1 MFKKT
6 LLIAALSIGL
16 MSTVQAADLSH
27 TQSWGSSVSTQNL
40 NTAVTGTVD
49 STTVKYATDRSD
61 FVKPTSGC
69 GTACPGAG
77 NVDNDVV
84 SASLAVSVKHTDM
97 KELTT
102 GTVATTDTFCDT
114 SISGGIITATQ
125 GKRDSASVINTVSQ
139 RDNVTTIKGYDVK
152 VDTSTNGE
160 YPGLGKGNDVIVQI
174 NGKNSFEVVKF
185 MTNTNGKNSFSTNA
199 AQGFTVDTSDL
210 SAKDVKVTGFDGTSG
225 TENGIGLSYTVTDL
239 KVVDKGNTVE
249 KGNSYS
255 AGSYSSLK

>member
-6 LLIAALSIGL
+6 LMIAALSIGL

-77 NVDNDVV
+77 NVDNDVA

-125 GKRDSASVINTVSQ
+125 GNRDSASVINTVSQ

-174 NGKNSFEVVKF
+174 
-185 MTNTNGKNSFSTNA
+185 NGKNSFSTNA

-255 AGSYSSLK
+255 TGSYSSLK

>member
-174 NGKNSFEVVKF
+174 NGKNSF
-185 MTNTNGKNSFSTNA
+185 STNA

>member
-1 MFKKT
+1 MFKKS
-6 LLIAALSIGL
+6 LIIAALSFGL

-174 NGKNSFEVVKF
+174 NGKNSF
-185 MTNTNGKNSFSTNA
+185 STNA

-255 AGSYSSLK
+255 TGSYSSLK

>member
-69 GTACPGAG
+69 GTACPGTG

-84 SASLAVSVKHTDM
+84 SASLSVQVKNTKM
-97 KELTT
+97 NELTT
-102 GTVATTDTFCDT
+102 GTVASTDTFCDT

-125 GKRDSASVINTVSQ
+125 GKRDSASVTNTISQ

-160 YPGLGKGNDVIVQI
+160 YPGLGQGNDVIVQI
-174 NGKNSFEVVKF
+174 
-185 MTNTNGKNSFSTNA
+185 NGKNSFSTNA

-225 TENGIGLSYTVTDL
+225 TENGIGLSYTTTDL
-239 KVVDKGNTVE
+239 KVLDQSLTKDIG
-249 KGNSYS
+249 YS
-255 AGSYSSLK
+255 KSVTGYSSLK

>member
-1 MFKKT
+1 MFKKS
-6 LLIAALSIGL
+6 LIIAALSFGL

-40 NTAVTGTVD
+40 NTAVTGTID

-61 FVKPTSGC
+61 FVKPTAGC
-69 GTACPGAG
+69 GSACPGAG

-102 GTVATTDTFCDT
+102 GTVSTTDSFCDT
-114 SISGGIITATQ
+114 SISGGIITASQ
-125 GKRDSASVINTVSQ
+125 GKRDSASVTNTISQ

-160 YPGLGKGNDVIVQI
+160 YPGLGQGNDVQVQI
-174 NGKNSFEVVKF
+174 NKD
-185 MTNTNGKNSFSTNA
+185 NSFSTNA
-199 AQGFTVDTSDL
+199 AQGFTVDTKNLAID
-210 SAKDVKVTGFDGTSG
+210 KVTVTGFDGTSG

-255 AGSYSSLK
+255 TGSYSSLK

>member
-1 MFKKT
+1 MFKKS
-6 LLIAALSIGL
+6 LIIAALSFGL

-139 RDNVTTIKGYDVK
+139 RDNVTTIKSYDVK

-174 NGKNSFEVVKF
+174 
-185 MTNTNGKNSFSTNA
+185 NGKNSFSTNA

-255 AGSYSSLK
+255 TGSYSSLK

>member
-69 GTACPGAG
+69 GTACPGTG

-84 SASLAVSVKHTDM
+84 SASLSVQVKNTKM
-97 KELTT
+97 NELTT
-102 GTVATTDTFCDT
+102 GTVATADTFCDT

-174 NGKNSFEVVKF
+174 NGKNSF
-185 MTNTNGKNSFSTNA
+185 STNA

-249 KGNSYS
+249 RGNSYS
-255 AGSYSSLK
+255 TGSYSSLK

>member
-1 MFKKT
+1 MFKKI
-6 LLIAALSIGL
+6 LLIAALSLGL

-40 NTAVTGTVD
+40 NTAVTGD
-49 STTVKYATDRSD
+49 ISSTTVKYATDRSD

-69 GTACPGAG
+69 GTACPGTG

-84 SASLAVSVKHTDM
+84 SASLSVQVKNTKM
-97 KELTT
+97 NELTT

-139 RDNVTTIKGYDVK
+139 RDNVTTIKSYDVK

-174 NGKNSFEVVKF
+174 
-185 MTNTNGKNSFSTNA
+185 NGKNSFSTNA

-239 KVVDKGNTVE
+239 KAVDKGNTVE

-255 AGSYSSLK
+255 TGSYSSLK

>member
-6 LLIAALSIGL
+6 LLIAALSLGL

-40 NTAVTGTVD
+40 NTAVTGD
-49 STTVKYATDRSD
+49 ISSTTVKYATDRSD

-69 GTACPGAG
+69 GTACPGTG

-84 SASLAVSVKHTDM
+84 SASLSVQVKNTKM
-97 KELTT
+97 NELTT

-174 NGKNSFEVVKF
+174 NGKNSF
-185 MTNTNGKNSFSTNA
+185 STNA

-210 SAKDVKVTGFDGTSG
+210 SAKDVKVTGFYGTSG

-239 KVVDKGNTVE
+239 KVVDKGNTAE

-255 AGSYSSLK
+255 TGSYSSLK

>member
-6 LLIAALSIGL
+6 LLIAALSLGL

-27 TQSWGSSVSTQNL
+27 TQSWGQSSSVQNV
-40 NTAVTGTVD
+40 NTDVTGKIN

-61 FVKPTSGC
+61 FAKPTSGC
-69 GTACPGAG
+69 GSACPGAG
-77 NVDNDVV
+77 DVDNDVV
-84 SASLAVSVKHTDM
+84 SASLSVSVKNTNVN
-97 KELTT
+97 EATR
-102 GTVATTDTFCDT
+102 GTVTTADSFCDT
-114 SISGGIITATQ
+114 SISGGIIAATQ
-125 GKRDSASVINTVSQ
+125 GKRDSETWTNTSTQ
-139 RDNVTTIKGYDVK
+139 KQNTTTIQGYDVK

-174 NGKNSFEVVKF
+174 
-185 MTNTNGKNSFSTNA
+185 NGKNSFSTNA

-255 AGSYSSLK
+255 TGSYSSLK

>member
-1 MFKKT
+1 MGIKVYNP
-6 LLIAALSIGL
+6 
-16 MSTVQAADLSH
+16 TVLA
-27 TQSWGSSVSTQNL
+27 
-40 NTAVTGTVD
+40 
-49 STTVKYATDRSD
+49 
-61 FVKPTSGC
+61 
-69 GTACPGAG
+69 
-77 NVDNDVV
+77 DNDVV

-174 NGKNSFEVVKF
+174 NGKNSF
-185 MTNTNGKNSFSTNA
+185 STNA

-239 KVVDKGNTVE
+239 KVVDKGKTVE

-255 AGSYSSLK
+255 TGSYSSLK

>member
-6 LLIAALSIGL
+6 LMIAVLSMSM

-61 FVKPTSGC
+61 FAKPSAGC
-69 GTACPGAG
+69 GSACPGAG
-77 NVDNDVV
+77 DVDNDVV

-102 GTVATTDTFCDT
+102 GTVATTDSFCDT
-114 SISGGIITATQ
+114 SISGGIITASQ
-125 GKRDSASVINTVSQ
+125 GKRDSASVTNTISQ

-174 NGKNSFEVVKF
+174 
-185 MTNTNGKNSFSTNA
+185 NGKNSFSTNA

-255 AGSYSSLK
+255 TGSYSSLK

>member
-6 LLIAALSIGL
+6 LMIAVLSMSM

-61 FVKPTSGC
+61 FAKPSAGC
-69 GTACPGAG
+69 GSACPGAG
-77 NVDNDVV
+77 DVDNDVV

-102 GTVATTDTFCDT
+102 GTVSTTDSFCDT
-114 SISGGIITATQ
+114 SISGGIITASQ
-125 GKRDSASVINTVSQ
+125 GKRDSASVTNTISQ

-160 YPGLGKGNDVIVQI
+160 YPGLGQGNDVQVQI
-174 NGKNSFEVVKF
+174 NGS
-185 MTNTNGKNSFSTNA
+185 NSFSTNA
-199 AQGFTVDTSDL
+199 AQGFTVDTKNLAID
-210 SAKDVKVTGFDGTSG
+210 KVTVTGFDGTSG
-225 TENGIGLSYTVTDL
+225 TENGIGLGYTVTDL
-239 KVVDKGNTVE
+239 KVVDKGNTVD

-255 AGSYSSLK
+255 TGSYSSLK

>member
-152 VDTSTNGE
+152 VDTSTNGD

-174 NGKNSFEVVKF
+174 NGKNSF
-185 MTNTNGKNSFSTNA
+185 STNA
-199 AQGFTVDTSDL
+199 AQGFTVDTGDPP
-210 SAKDVKVTGFDGTSG
+210 AKDVKVTGFDGTSG

-255 AGSYSSLK
+255 TGSYSSLK

>member
-1 MFKKT
+1 MFKKS
-6 LLIAALSIGL
+6 LIIAALSFGL

-139 RDNVTTIKGYDVK
+139 RDNVTTIKSYDVK

-174 NGKNSFEVVKF
+174 
-185 MTNTNGKNSFSTNA
+185 NGKNSFSTNA

-239 KVVDKGNTVE
+239 KAVDKWNTVE

-255 AGSYSSLK
+255 TGSYSSLK